1 MRCLLSNEMS
11 LVAGG
16 FGFQQIEGPKNL
28 PPVTVTPPAGMTF
41 YPNGGG
47 PSSIT
52 CSPGTSPVYREGGGG
67 GGTGTLVLPGK
78 LVDLS
83 LGGQGKGEST
93 VRCEPVEPRGSNHG
107 PSVR

>member
-1 MRCLLSNEMS
+1 MRCLLSNEMP

-16 FGFQQIEGPKNL
+16 YFQQINGPTNL
-28 PPVTVTPPAGMTF
+28 PPVTVTPPPSGMTF

-52 CSPGTSPVYREGGGG
+52 CAPGTNPVYTQGGGG

-78 LVDLS
+78 LIDLS
-83 LGGQGKGEST
+83 LGGQGNGEST

-107 PSVR
+107 ASVR